1 MRILSNRN
9 LFVDF
14 NTNGTLSEIP
24 DTTNTTMVELMRNT
38 LVNSSINLDIDV
50 IADLEGYEVS
60 GEWNITLLPEWSR
73 EQISCSS
80 GSTRELLKQNPLL
93 RNRRV

>member
-14 NTNGTLSEIP
+14 NTNGTRSEIS

-60 GEWNITLLPEWSR
+60 GE
-73 EQISCSS
+73 
-80 GSTRELLKQNPLL
+80 
-93 RNRRV
+93 